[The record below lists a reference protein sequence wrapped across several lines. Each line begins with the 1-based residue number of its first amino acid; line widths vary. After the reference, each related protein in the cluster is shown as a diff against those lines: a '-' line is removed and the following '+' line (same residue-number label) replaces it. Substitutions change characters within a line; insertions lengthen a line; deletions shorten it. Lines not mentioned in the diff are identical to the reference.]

1 MQGRFF
7 TLITAMV
14 VFLIVAF
21 TPIVSIFLEY
31 YGITDI
37 FIHKTAIGLIVLGA
51 GWTFGKALLNR
62 EPAKKEG
69 KLKFKPILIIIGIAL
84 VAICWYTELPQ
95 LIAEYTGTTSFLDE
109 QTSLP
114 VGVRLWT
121 SLITLIGVF
130 LIKLGIYHQKEV
142 YVMNPTSSGKKEEKG
157 NSQIYENVRK
167 MNDEY

>member
-37 FIHKTAIGLIVLGA
+37 FIHKTVIGLIVLGA
-51 GWTFGKALLNR
+51 GWSFGKALLNK
-62 EPAKKEG
+62 EPVKKEG
-69 KLKFKPILIIIGIAL
+69 KLKVKPLLIIIGIAL
-84 VAICWYTELPQ
+84 IAVCWYTELPQ
-95 LIAEYTGTTSFLDE
+95 LIAEYTGTTSFLEE

-130 LIKLGIYHQKEV
+130 LIKLGIHRQKEV
-142 YVMNPTSSGKKEEKG
+142 YVMNPATPGKKEEKG
-157 NSQIYENVRK
+157 YSQIYENLKK
-167 MNDEY
+167 MNEE